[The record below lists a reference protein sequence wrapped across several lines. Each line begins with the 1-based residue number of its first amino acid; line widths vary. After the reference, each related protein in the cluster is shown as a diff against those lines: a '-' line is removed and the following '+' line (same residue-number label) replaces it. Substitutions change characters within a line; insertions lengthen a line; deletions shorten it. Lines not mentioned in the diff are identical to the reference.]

1 MMKKYFLYVIPLVI
15 GLAVGAF
22 LFGGGNK
29 ASDGG
34 HPEHQHGG
42 SDEATKWTCSMH
54 PQIQQPKPGKCPICG
69 MDLIPLKKGS
79 KKALRPRELVMSP
92 GAKELARITTVE
104 VERRLVDA
112 KIEMVGKVDYDET
125 RTKTIAAWFPARID
139 KLYVDYTGIDV
150 RKGDHLAYVYSPEL
164 LTAQRELIS
173 AIKFKSEDV
182 GTIKDKLRLWGL
194 SEEKIRSIEVKGETD
209 DHMDIDAP
217 FGGIVIHKA
226 VNEGD
231 YVETGGALFK
241 IADLSRVWVQLDAYE
256 SDLPW
261 LRYRQ
266 KVEFSVEA
274 VPGRIFEGVVTFI
287 SPILDPKTRTVKI
300 RVNADNQELLLKP
313 DMFVHATAFA
323 TLAGGGKVIS
333 EDLAGKWIGPM
344 HPEILRDKPG
354 KCPVCGMALVKADE
368 LGYEVMKKAEK
379 PPLVVPTSA
388 VMKTGKRSVVY
399 VEIPDANEPTYE
411 GREILVGP
419 RAGGY
424 YIVEEG
430 LMEGERV
437 VTEGAFKIDSAL
449 QILAKPSM
457 MSPDGGGG
465 GGGHDHGGKKR
476 SGAGKKD
483 GMKMTVYEVPNAFKE
498 QLAGVFED
506 FFKLQSALA
515 DDNAKAAKRAG
526 AAMLKSLQ
534 GVDMKLV
541 EGDAHMA
548 WMNDLTA
555 IKDGAGKIAA
565 ESSLANQRKS
575 FASLSKAMANA
586 AMAYAISF
594 GEPAVVV
601 NCPMA
606 FDSKG
611 ADWLQLGEAVRN
623 PYFGKSM
630 LGCGDVTMKMEP
642 AKSGGEHE
650 AHGEMKVFQ
659 VDEAFK
665 KQLAGVYEEYFA
677 IQESLA
683 ADDFASVRESS
694 EKLQAALGK
703 VDMGLLKGDAHLTW
717 MSQMGEIRKTTDA
730 IRKSDKIDTARA
742 AFLPLS
748 QTLIHAAENFGITF
762 DRPVVHVHCPMA
774 FDNRGGH
781 WLQEGKEVRNPYY
794 GKSMFTCGDVMKE
807 FSKK

>member
-1 MMKKYFLYVIPLVI
+1 MKKYILYLVALAI

-22 LFGGGNK
+22 LFGGGDK
-29 ASDGG
+29 GGDGG

-79 KKALRPRELVMSP
+79 KQALRPRELMMSP
-92 GAKELARITTVE
+92 EAKELARITTVE
-104 VERRLVDA
+104 VKRQLVDA

-173 AIKFKSEDV
+173 AIKFKSEDIETV
-182 GTIKDKLRLWGL
+182 KEKLRLWGL

-231 YVETGGALFK
+231 YVETGGTLFK
-241 IADLSRVWVQLDAYE
+241 IADLSKVWVQLEAYE

-266 KVEFSVEA
+266 KVEFNVEA

-287 SPILDPKTRTVKI
+287 SPILDPKTRTVKV

-354 KCPVCGMALVKADE
+354 KCPICGMALVKADE
-368 LGYEVMKKAEK
+368 LGYSVMKKSEK

-388 VMKTGKRSVVY
+388 VLKTGKRSVVY
-399 VEIPDANEPTYE
+399 VEVPDTKEPTYE

-419 RAGGY
+419 RAGGF

-465 GGGHDHGGKKR
+465 GGHDHGGKQK
-476 SGAGKKD
+476 SGASGKAAK
-483 GMKMTVYEVPNAFKE
+483 KMTVYEVPNAFKE
-498 QLAGVFED
+498 QLAGVFAE

-515 DDNAKAAKRAG
+515 DDNAKDAKSAG
-526 AAMLKSLQ
+526 AAMVKSLQ
-534 GVDMKLV
+534 GVDMKLL
-541 EGDAHMA
+541 ENDAHMA

-555 IKDGAGKIAA
+555 IKDGAEKIAA
-565 ESSLANQRKS
+565 ESSLASQRKS
-575 FASLSKAMANA
+575 FESLSKTMANA

-594 GEPAVVV
+594 VEQAVVM

-630 LGCGDVTMKMEP
+630 IGCGDVKMKIEP
-642 AKSGGEHE
+642 PKKGGGHE

-659 VDEAFK
+659 VDDAFK
-665 KQLAGVYEEYFA
+665 KQLASVYVDYFA
-677 IQESLA
+677 IQKSLA

-694 EKLQAALGK
+694 EKLEAALGK
-703 VDMGLLKGDAHLTW
+703 VDMKLLKGDAHTTW
-717 MSQMGEIRKTTDA
+717 MSQVGEIQKTTDT
-730 IRKSDKIDTARA
+730 IRKSDKIDTART

-748 QTLIHAAENFGITF
+748 ETLIHTVDNFGITF
-762 DRPVVHVHCPMA
+762 DSPVVHVHCPMA
-774 FDNRGGH
+774 FDSKGGH
-781 WLQEGKEVRNPYY
+781 WLQEGKDVRNPYF
-794 GKSMFTCGDVMKE
+794 GKAMSSCGDVMKE

>member
-1 MMKKYFLYVIPLVI
+1 MKKTIPYVVMLAI

-22 LFGGGNK
+22 LFGGGDK
-29 ASDGG
+29 GG
-34 HPEHQHGG
+34 GSADAEHQHGEA
-42 SDEATKWTCSMH
+42 DEATMWTCSMH

-69 MDLIPLKKGS
+69 MDLIPLTQGGKKS
-79 KKALRPRELVMSP
+79 LRPRELVMSP
-92 GAKELARITTVE
+92 EAKELARITTVE

-112 KIEMVGKVDYDET
+112 RIGMVGKVDYDES

-173 AIKFKSEDV
+173 AIKFKSEDIA
-182 GTIKDKLRLWGL
+182 TIKDKLRLWGL

-241 IADLSRVWVQLDAYE
+241 IADLSRVWVQLEAYE

-287 SPILDPKTRTVKI
+287 SPILDPKTRTVKV
-300 RVNADNQELLLKP
+300 RVNADNKELLLKP
-313 DMFVHATAFA
+313 DMFVRATAFA

-344 HPEILRDKPG
+344 HPEILRDEPG

-379 PPLVVPTSA
+379 APLVVPTSA
-388 VMKTGKRSVVY
+388 VLKTGKRSVVY
-399 VEIPDANEPTYE
+399 VEIPDAEEPTYE

-419 RAGGY
+419 RAGGF

-465 GGGHDHGGKKR
+465 GGGHDHGGKEKP
-476 SGAGKKD
+476 GAGGEA
-483 GMKMTVYEVPNAFKE
+483 GMGVTVHEVPDDFKG
-498 QLAGVFED
+498 QLSGVFAE

-515 DDNAKAAKRAG
+515 DDSADAAKSAA
-526 AAMLKSLQ
+526 AAMVESLQ

-541 EGDAHMA
+541 EGDAHLA

-555 IKDGAGKIAA
+555 IKDGAEQIAG
-565 ESSLANQRKS
+565 ESKLAKQRNS
-575 FASLSKAMANA
+575 FANLSKTMANA
-586 AMAYAISF
+586 AMTYAIRF
-594 GEPAVVV
+594 EEPAVLVH
-601 NCPMA
+601 CPMA
-606 FDSKG
+606 FDNKG

-623 PYFGKSM
+623 PYFGESM
-630 LGCGDVTMKMEP
+630 LNCGDVTMKMEP
-642 AKSGGEHE
+642 SKKGGEHE
-650 AHGEMKVFQ
+650 AHGEMKVFP

-665 KQLAGVYEEYFA
+665 GQLAGVYADYFA
-677 IQESLA
+677 IQESFA
-683 ADDFASVRESS
+683 ADDFASARKNT
-694 EKLQAALGK
+694 EKLEAALGK
-703 VDMGLLKGDAHLTW
+703 VDMGLLEGDAHLTW
-717 MSQMGEIRKTTDA
+717 MSQMEEIQKTTA
-730 IRKSDKIDTARA
+730 TIRNTDEIDTART

-748 QTLIHAAENFGITF
+748 QTLIHTAENFGIAF
-762 DRPVVHVHCPMA
+762 DRPVVQVHCPMA
-774 FDNRGGH
+774 FDGSGGH
-781 WLQEGKEVRNPYY
+781 WLQEGKDVRNPYY
-794 GKSMFTCGDVMKE
+794 GKSMLNCGDVMKE